1 MTLADSVGLT
11 SKGASRE
18 ATNSSTASIPENFA
32 MRGWPNLPI
41 RKGLE
46 QLDGDVL
53 EHVRSSLRSLS
64 MRRVSTLG
72 VDFSTVSTMTQR
84 PTSHVLRPESRLRIA
99 FDLCSLVV
107 LASELTVIPFIMTF
121 SVPSDEGY
129 FRSLTW
135 FTAIFW
141 TVDLLMAIHTG
152 FHDCELT
159 WRKISKHFRSSWL
172 LVDSGILVCDWVS
185 ILLTFSEDA
194 RLLKLLR
201 FAKLSRVFRLV
212 GMLRMAK
219 MLQIYEESSRFAS
232 GAILAVIRFLG
243 MVFLFLWVN
252 HCLSCVFY
260 LFGKLEETDTGGD
273 LARHNNRNRWRA
285 GDVS

>member
-1 MTLADSVGLT
+1 MAELADQEGFGAARRGRIGAREELSQEPVHEASVHFGGRLRHRVHND
-11 SKGASRE
+11 SR
-18 ATNSSTASIPENFA
+18 AYQP
-32 MRGWPNLPI
+32 
-41 RKGLE
+41 
-46 QLDGDVL
+46 
-53 EHVRSSLRSLS
+53 
-64 MRRVSTLG
+64 RVAPRVQG
-72 VDFSTVSTMTQR
+72 
-84 PTSHVLRPESRLRIA
+84 LRIA

-152 FHDCELT
+152 FHKYELT

-172 LVDSGILVCDWVS
+172 LVDSGIVVCDWVS

-201 FAKLSRVFRLV
+201 FAKLSRVFRVV
-212 GMLRMAK
+212 GVLRVAK

-260 LFGKLEETDTGGD
+260 LFGKLEDTDTEVTWLGTTIEIGGELVMYRELNMWYLYWTSFHWCIISD
-273 LARHNNRNRWRA
+273 HVGCHRA
-285 GDVS
+285 GGCQHC